1 MTQNTLS
8 KVFLGGVFWEGLRKY
23 SNYILNIIVT
33 AILARLI
40 SPDDFGIIAL
50 VLAYNGFA
58 LIFTDS
64 GINSAVVQRTE
75 LERSDLSTVFWFS
88 LFVGSFIAAFTIIF
102 SGRIAT
108 YFEMPELNLT
118 LKLLCLDLIIV
129 SLKAVP
135 IRFLQREFRFSKL
148 SIVDLISAILSSI
161 FAIVLAY
168 YGYGYL
174 ALVAKIISYSLVSV
188 IPIFIISK
196 FSPKLTFDYVIL
208 KNIFSTSALI
218 TGFKSINKIMTK
230 FKIDLVI
237 HLAAYTKS
245 GINES
250 EVKSN
255 IDGNLLLTANL
266 LEAILLNKVKKIIN
280 TSSYWELG
288 QESSDQIKSPYAIL

>member
-1 MTQNTLS
+1 
-8 KVFLGGVFWEGLRKY
+8 
-23 SNYILNIIVT
+23 
-33 AILARLI
+33 
-40 SPDDFGIIAL
+40 
-50 VLAYNGFA
+50 
-58 LIFTDS
+58 
-64 GINSAVVQRTE
+64 
-75 LERSDLSTVFWFS
+75 
-88 LFVGSFIAAFTIIF
+88 
-102 SGRIAT
+102 
-108 YFEMPELNLT
+108 MPELNLT